1 MDSYTDV
8 STQCCGRGR
17 MSCVHRLEM
26 DAVLIQVRIIRT

>member
-8 STQCCGRGR
+8 STQCCGRAA
-17 MSCVHRLEM
+17 CHAVHRLEM